1 MEVGSAFS
9 EREKVGN
16 TDRIICLVGKSDRCP
31 VLLESFTLTIQ
42 NNLLV
47 YLPRTKLSQST
58 QKIKNDIY

>member
-31 VLLESFTLTIQ
+31 VLLASFTLTIQ